1 MKVEYYY
8 KESLVQM
15 HRLEVTFGR
24 VPEIGETFTCKYESY
39 KVVAVNTDMDKGVI
53 TVSLN

>member
-15 HRLEVTFGR
+15 HRLEFTFGR
-24 VPEIGETFTCKYESY
+24 VPAIGETFTCKYESY
-39 KVVAVNTDMDKGVI
+39 KVVAINTDFDKGII